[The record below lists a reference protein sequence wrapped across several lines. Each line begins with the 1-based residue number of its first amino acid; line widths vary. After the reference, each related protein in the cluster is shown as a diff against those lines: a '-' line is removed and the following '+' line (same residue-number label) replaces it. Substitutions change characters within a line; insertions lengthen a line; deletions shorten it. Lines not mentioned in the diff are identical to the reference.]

1 MLDRGIIELIGP
13 LGVVRGLK
21 ILIKKVSNLQSCLIY
36 HYALTMI
43 LGVTFFIILFILPI
57 YFKTGLLLIY
67 MYTYIY
73 LQIKNTIE

>member
-21 ILIKKVSNLQSCLIY
+21 ILIKKVSNLQSGLIY